1 MVETEQA
8 LKHSVRHSA
17 AVSDVN
23 LPEVDFEAVVTAV
36 GVAVVESPHSLV
48 VVVIGTVAASV
59 FPNRFVAVDLST
71 ASHAPWINYSHC
83 LLFDLWNRKYE

>member
-23 LPEVDFEAVVTAV
+23 LSEVDFVAVVTAV
-36 GVAVVESPHSLV
+36 GVAVVESPHSLGA
-48 VVVIGTVAASV
+48 VVIGTVAASV